1 MHSTIWFCWCC
12 GVNNAV
18 CDIPDEW
25 IDLANETYAA
35 TLPTPCVGV
44 ADAIM
49 STSNTRMYQII
60 LQRYGWVE
68 GWKIIT
74 LMAANAAIYDQSGL
88 VRDAVMRADIGVGI
102 TIDFYGYTAQ
112 LQVPACKYILPKDG
126 TIVNGD
132 PIALLVT
139 SKHQE
144 AALAFIM
151 WVLSPEGQ
159 KVWLDENINRLP
171 INPEVFDTPEGQAR
185 SDLKEQYYATLE
197 ATTIEFSDE
206 LALSYENSLMWF
218 FHATLVEAQD
228 KLREAWMKL
237 VEAKTTGKITSEQFK
252 QLIDELANPLKLE
265 FTDPVSGEVKTFTME
280 YAQQINAD
288 LRNPEFKMQIVKA
301 WRDAAIQRYDA
312 VISMLE
318 SL

>member
-1 MHSTIWFCWCC
+1 
-12 GVNNAV
+12 
-18 CDIPDEW
+18 
-25 IDLANETYAA
+25 
-35 TLPTPCVGV
+35 
-44 ADAIM
+44 
-49 STSNTRMYQII
+49 
-60 LQRYGWVE
+60 
-68 GWKIIT
+68 
-74 LMAANAAIYDQSGL
+74 MAANAAIYDQSGL